1 MPQDANAPAR
11 PAPETMLGVIPYLNL
26 DGRAAEAADF
36 YVRAFGATDAGR
48 SPDPENP
55 SIQMHVQ
62 VEINGRALM
71 MTDCRA
77 PWETARGAPQ
87 GFHLQLVVP
96 DGDVW
101 WTRAVEAGCTVVMPL
116 ERMFWGDRFGM
127 LKDPF
132 GFDWA
137 INEPGPA

>member
-1 MPQDANAPAR
+1 
-11 PAPETMLGVIPYLNL
+11 MLGVIPYLNL
-26 DGRAAEAADF
+26 DGRAAEAAEF
-36 YVRAFGATDAGR
+36 YARAFGATDLGR
-48 SPDPENP
+48 IPDVDDPATL
-55 SIQMHVQ
+55 MHVQ
-62 VEINGRALM
+62 IEINGRALM

-77 PWETARGAPQ
+77 PRETGRGAPQ

-96 DGDVW
+96 DGDAW
-101 WTRAVEAGCTVVMPL
+101 WTRAVEAGCTVVMPF

-137 INEPGPA
+137 INEPAGA